1 MYLVG
6 PDKGEELGQSLDELY
21 RNVLTEHPR
30 PVILFYG
37 DDVPADE
44 LERTGPSA

>member
-6 PDKGEELGQSLDELY
+6 PDKGEELGQSLDELFQ
-21 RNVLTEHPR
+21 NVLAEHPR
-30 PVILFYG
+30 QVILFYG

-44 LERTGPSA
+44 LERTGQLR